1 MELHLADLM
10 NPAPL
15 TAAPTDSLA
24 AAAHAMRARD
34 VSSAVIVR
42 DGAVLG
48 ILTERDLARACAA
61 GAPAAEARVAAWM
74 TPQPVT
80 MEPGCEVTVALE
92 RMLERNVRHLPVC
105 ENGRLAG
112 TVSLRQLVRAE
123 IGRAHV

>member
-10 NPAPL
+10 NPTPL

-42 DGAVLG
+42 EGMVQG

-61 GAPAAEARVAAWM
+61 GAPAAQAR
-74 TPQPVT
+74 PRPRRRSRR
-80 MEPGCEVTVALE
+80 G
-92 RMLERNVRHLPVC
+92 
-105 ENGRLAG
+105 
-112 TVSLRQLVRAE
+112 
-123 IGRAHV
+123 